1 MDVLLILVAVVGSH
15 THAQGPTFS
24 ALETP
29 KRPTTARRSLSH
41 DRGTKLHDTDLI
53 SVGPD
58 GATTVSITDAHL
70 ISTERPRSTTI
81 DHSLLFLFKKK
92 NSHRSLAGPPPGLP
106 K

>member
-1 MDVLLILVAVVGSH
+1 MYNYSFSLYEMDVLLILVAVVGSH

-24 ALETP
+24 AFETP

-70 ISTERPRSTTI
+70 ISTERP
-81 DHSLLFLFKKK
+81 
-92 NSHRSLAGPPPGLP
+92 
-106 K
+106 